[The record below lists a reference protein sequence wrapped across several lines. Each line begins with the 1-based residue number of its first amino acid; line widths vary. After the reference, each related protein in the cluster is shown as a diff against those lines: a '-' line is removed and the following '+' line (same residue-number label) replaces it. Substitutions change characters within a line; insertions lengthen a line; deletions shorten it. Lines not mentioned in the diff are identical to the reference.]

1 VNSDGH
7 VPSGLIASD
16 SDYAEPEDQPAP
28 VRASH
33 RRGGDESTD
42 PDADLLPDESPIQ
55 LRRELRRRAG
65 NPPLPPPPAADGGT
79 MPGARP
85 PGSGGRHARRD
96 AQPRPPRLDYVPRH
110 AIRTPG
116 PGSVSPTDV
125 TEVFSRVR
133 QDPTER
139 PRPARPHSDPI
150 PLTQRLEPLAAPPP
164 PLPEPESASDNGAPG
179 KRVRVVLSQR
189 KGQARPVRTV
199 VDVQELTQVGE
210 VLSSS
215 LIRSQ
220 LALALRIG
228 GIALIALGALPAMFV
243 IFPVLGR
250 FELFGLRLPWLLLGV
265 LAYPFLLALGW
276 MYSRSADRLEQV
288 FADHIQN

>member
-1 VNSDGH
+1 MSNDGR
-7 VPSGLIASD
+7 VPSVVSDEYPEPADSPVPPGAARRAGGEPGL
-16 SDYAEPEDQPAP
+16 DQD
-28 VRASH
+28 
-33 RRGGDESTD
+33 G
-42 PDADLLPDESPIQ
+42 DLLPDESPIQ
-55 LRRELRRRAG
+55 LRRELRRRVGNGAAPDDLAG
-65 NPPLPPPPAADGGT
+65 PDT
-79 MPGARP
+79 TPGNQRVTGP
-85 PGSGGRHARRD
+85 GRHARRD
-96 AQPRPPRLDYVPRH
+96 GQPRPPRLDYVPRH
-110 AIRTPG
+110 AVRTPG
-116 PGSVSPTDV
+116 PGSVPVSPTDV

-139 PRPARPHSDPI
+139 PMPARPESEPIRLTAPVQPLAIPPAPI
-150 PLTQRLEPLAAPPP
+150 PEAEPDQA
-164 PLPEPESASDNGAPG
+164 APG
-179 KRVRVVLSQR
+179 KRERVVLSQR
-189 KGQARPVRTV
+189 KGQTRPVRTV

-228 GIALIALGALPAMFV
+228 GIALITLGSLPAMFV

-276 MYSRSADRLEQV
+276 WYARSAERLEQV

>member
-1 VNSDGH
+1 VSSDGR
-7 VPSGLIASD
+7 VPSVVSD
-16 SDYAEPEDQPAP
+16 EYPEPADPPVPGAARRPGGGQVPDQD
-28 VRASH
+28 
-33 RRGGDESTD
+33 G
-42 PDADLLPDESPIQ
+42 DLLPDESPIQ
-55 LRRELRRRAG
+55 LRRELRRRVG
-65 NPPLPPPPAADGGT
+65 NGAPPADLSGPDT
-79 MPGARP
+79 TPGNRP
-85 PGSGGRHARRD
+85 LGSPGRHARRD
-96 AQPRPPRLDYVPRH
+96 GQPRPPRLDYVPRH
-110 AIRTPG
+110 AVRTPG
-116 PGSVSPTDV
+116 PGSVPVSPTDV

-139 PRPARPHSDPI
+139 PMPARPESEPI
-150 PLTQRLEPLAAPPP
+150 RLRSPVQPLAPPP
-164 PLPEPESASDNGAPG
+164 VPSPEPEAESASPG
-179 KRVRVVLSQR
+179 KRERVVLSQR
-189 KGQARPVRTV
+189 KGQTRPVRTV

-210 VLSSS
+210 VLTNS

-228 GIALIALGALPAMFV
+228 GIALITLGSLPAMFV

-276 MYSRSADRLEQV
+276 MYARSAERLEQV

>member
-1 VNSDGH
+1 
-7 VPSGLIASD
+7 
-16 SDYAEPEDQPAP
+16 
-28 VRASH
+28 
-33 RRGGDESTD
+33 
-42 PDADLLPDESPIQ
+42 
-55 LRRELRRRAG
+55 
-65 NPPLPPPPAADGGT
+65 
-79 MPGARP
+79 
-85 PGSGGRHARRD
+85 
-96 AQPRPPRLDYVPRH
+96 
-110 AIRTPG
+110 
-116 PGSVSPTDV
+116 VSPTEV

-139 PRPARPHSDPI
+139 PRSARPESGPAERSQPI
-150 PLTQRLEPLAAPPP
+150 EVPRAEPEPPAPPP
-164 PLPEPESASDNGAPG
+164 PEPARG
-179 KRVRVVLSQR
+179 KRVRVVLSAR
-189 KGQARPVRTV
+189 KGKTRPVRTV

-228 GIALIALGALPAMFV
+228 GIALITLGSLPAMFV

-265 LAYPFLLALGW
+265 LAYPFLLSLGW
-276 MYSRSADRLEQV
+276 WYARSAERLEQV

>member
-1 VNSDGH
+1 VTNDGR
-7 VPSGLIASD
+7 VPSVVSD
-16 SDYAEPEDQPAP
+16 QYPEPADLPAQP
-28 VRASH
+28 SH
-33 RRGGDESTD
+33 LHRGKQSAD
-42 PDADLLPDESPIQ
+42 PDVDMLSDDSPMR
-55 LRRELRRRAG
+55 LRRELRRQAANGSVPAVDTNTDNAG
-65 NPPLPPPPAADGGT
+65 PDTA
-79 MPGARP
+79 PGARV
-85 PGSGGRHARRD
+85 GGGGRHSRRG

-110 AIRTPG
+110 AISTPG
-116 PGSVSPTDV
+116 PGSVPVSPTDV

-139 PRPARPHSDPI
+139 PMSARPESEPI
-150 PLTQRLEPLAAPPP
+150 PRSARVEPLFAPPP
-164 PLPEPESASDNGAPG
+164 PFPELEAPEPVVPG
-179 KRVRVVLSQR
+179 KRERVVLSQR
-189 KGQARPVRTV
+189 KGQTRPVRTV

-228 GIALIALGALPAMFV
+228 GIALITLGALPAMFV

-276 MYSRSADRLEQV
+276 MYARSAERLEQV

>member
-1 VNSDGH
+1 VTTDGR
-7 VPSGLIASD
+7 VPSVVSD
-16 SDYAEPEDQPAP
+16 EYPEPVDPPAP
-28 VRASH
+28 PPHLH
-33 RRGGDESTD
+33 RGKQSAE
-42 PDADLLPDESPIQ
+42 PDADTVPDDAPMQ
-55 LRRELRRRAG
+55 LRRELRRRVGNVADTAG
-65 NPPLPPPPAADGGT
+65 PDTA
-79 MPGARP
+79 PGARV
-85 PGSGGRHARRD
+85 GSGGRHSRRD
-96 AQPRPPRLDYVPRH
+96 IQPRPPRLDYVPRH
-110 AIRTPG
+110 AISTPG
-116 PGSVSPTDV
+116 PGSVPVSPTDV

-139 PRPARPHSDPI
+139 PMSARPESEPI
-150 PLTQRLEPLAAPPP
+150 PRSLRVEPQAAPAPP
-164 PLPEPESASDNGAPG
+164 VPELEIPEPVVPG
-179 KRVRVVLSQR
+179 KRERVVLSQR
-189 KGQARPVRTV
+189 KGQTRPVRTV

-228 GIALIALGALPAMFV
+228 GIALITLGALPAMFV

-276 MYSRSADRLEQV
+276 MYARSAERLEQV

>member
-1 VNSDGH
+1 VSTDGH
-7 VPSGLIASD
+7 VPSASISSV
-16 SDYAEPEDQPAP
+16 SDDYFEVEDLPAP
-28 VRASH
+28 
-33 RRGGDESTD
+33 RRQAPPAGVGPPTEQ
-42 PDADLLPDESPIQ
+42 DADVEPDESPIQ
-55 LRRELRRRAG
+55 LRRELRRRVD
-65 NPPLPPPPAADGGT
+65 NPVLPAGGT
-79 MPGARP
+79 GARP
-85 PGSGGRHARRD
+85 TGSTGRHARRD
-96 AQPRPPRLDYVPRH
+96 GHPRPPRLDYVPRH
-110 AIRTPG
+110 AVRTPG
-116 PGSVSPTDV
+116 PGSVPVSPTDV

-139 PRPARPHSDPI
+139 PMPARPESEPI
-150 PLTQRLEPLAAPPP
+150 KLTQRVEPLLAPPVP
-164 PLPEPESASDNGAPG
+164 AAEPGGAEPVAPG
-179 KRVRVVLSQR
+179 KRERVVLAQR
-189 KGQARPVRTV
+189 RGQTRPVRTV

-228 GIALIALGALPAMFV
+228 GIALITLGSLPAMFL

-276 MYSRSADRLEQV
+276 MYARSADRLEQV

>member
-1 VNSDGH
+1 VTNDGR
-7 VPSGLIASD
+7 VPSVVSD
-16 SDYAEPEDQPAP
+16 QYPEPVEP
-28 VRASH
+28 RALTPHLH
-33 RRGGDESTD
+33 RGKQSAD
-42 PDADLLPDESPIQ
+42 PDVDTAPDDSPMQ
-55 LRRELRRRAG
+55 LRRDLRRRVTNGSAPDLDTAG
-65 NPPLPPPPAADGGT
+65 PDTA
-79 MPGARP
+79 PGARV
-85 PGSGGRHARRD
+85 GGGGRHSRRG

-110 AIRTPG
+110 AISTPG
-116 PGSVSPTDV
+116 PGSVPVSPTDV

-139 PRPARPHSDPI
+139 PMSARPESEPI
-150 PLTQRLEPLAAPPP
+150 PRSARVEPLLAPPP
-164 PLPEPESASDNGAPG
+164 PFPELEAPEPVVPG
-179 KRVRVVLSQR
+179 KRERVVLSQR
-189 KGQARPVRTV
+189 KGQTRPVRTV

-228 GIALIALGALPAMFV
+228 GIALITLGALPAMFV

-276 MYSRSADRLEQV
+276 MYARSAERLEQV

>member
-1 VNSDGH
+1 MNADGP

-16 SDYAEPEDQPAP
+16 SADYAEPEDQPAP
-28 VRASH
+28 GRASH
-33 RRGGDESTD
+33 RRGDEATD

-65 NPPLPPPPAADGGT
+65 SPPLPPPSAGPGT
-79 MPGARP
+79 LPGVRP

-139 PRPARPHSDPI
+139 PMPARPHSDPI
-150 PLTQRLEPLAAPPP
+150 PLTQRVEPLAAPPP

-228 GIALIALGALPAMFV
+228 GIALITLGALPAMFV